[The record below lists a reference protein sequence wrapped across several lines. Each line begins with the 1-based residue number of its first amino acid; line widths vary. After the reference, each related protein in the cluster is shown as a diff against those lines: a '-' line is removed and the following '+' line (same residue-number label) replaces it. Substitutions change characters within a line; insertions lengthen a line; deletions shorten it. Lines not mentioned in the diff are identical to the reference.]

1 MAKKPASRQA
11 AARPEAAAT
20 LTKKQIARS
29 RKESRQLRIIWT
41 IVAAIGAVV
50 LAVLLFA
57 VIRELLIVPN
67 AAVARVDGAKISV
80 KDYQDLLTYRRYN
93 LYSSISNLEY
103 QLSLLDASTEEGQF
117 MATYYSQTLGY
128 YQSMIG
134 YAPDSTLDELI
145 EDAIIQKKAGEAG
158 LSVTLDEARQSIRAD
173 IESSFA
179 SQAGSIT
186 TTETI
191 SEPTPVP
198 TSVPAATIDE
208 TLTKYLDN
216 MGLSAASFE
225 RMVQRSLLR
234 DKVSELLAG
243 QVPSTGLMIHVQL
256 IVTDTQQVA
265 DTAKQRIDAGEDF
278 ATVAKEVSSETTV
291 QTNGGDL
298 GWLAADQLTSSY
310 GSALADAASSQE
322 IGALTVVQSGGRF
335 FVIRVVERDENG
347 TLPDSVISS
356 RKSSALSDWLAAQ
369 TEALGDKIER
379 LLQPSQ
385 IPPDP
390 FATATP

>member
-67 AAVARVDGAKISV
+67 AAVARVDGTKISV

-145 EDAIIQKKAGEAG
+145 EDAIIQKKAGETG

-198 TSVPAATIDE
+198 TSVPAAMIDE

-234 DKVSELLAG
+234 DKVSEILAS

>member
-145 EDAIIQKKAGEAG
+145 EDAIIQKKAGETG

-198 TSVPAATIDE
+198 TSVPAAMIDE

-234 DKVSELLAG
+234 DKVSEILAS